1 MGWLTLLVFSP
12 MVGILLLILVPS
24 TQDKLQKRIA
34 VSCSILPLLL
44 ALIVYQQFHSGANLS
59 LSIPWISFGQYPFLY
74 TIEYDLGVSGFSL
87 VLIILTAVL
96 MVVSMV
102 TATMQID
109 KAWKQY
115 ALLTLLLEIGIL
127 GVFASQNLILFFIFF
142 ELTLVP
148 MFLLIGRW
156 GGFEKE
162 RAAYSYL
169 LYNGVGSAI
178 LLIVMVVLFANVG
191 STNYE
196 AIANASLSEEL
207 SMGLLIALL
216 LAFGVKLPIV
226 PLHTWMVRVHV
237 QAPPALVM
245 IHAGVL
251 LKIGAYGLMQFGIG
265 FFPAAFQ
272 DVAPLLAILG
282 LVNLLYGACIAFVQ
296 KELRSIFAYSSISHM
311 GIVLLGIAAMNEAGL
326 QGAMFQTVSHGLI
339 AALVFFLIGV
349 LKAKTDTTHM
359 SRLGG
364 LSRTM
369 PVTAGVLL
377 AVGLASLGLPGMSG
391 FVSEFMTFLGIFESM
406 PVIAA
411 IGTIGIILTAA
422 YILRAIMDITFGKEE
437 LPQDGVMDLQ
447 GKEWIPV
454 SIMLGLIVLIGVFP
468 TSLTHSIQTSVEAI
482 VLRIGG

>member
-12 MVGILLLILVPS
+12 IVGIVLLLLVPS
-24 TQDKLQKRIA
+24 TQAKLQKRIA
-34 VSCSILPLLL
+34 VICSILPLIMSI
-44 ALIVYQQFHSGANLS
+44 IVYQQFHSGAD
-59 LSIPWISFGQYPFLY
+59 LSIRVPWISFGQYPFSFFV
-74 TIEYDLGVSGFSL
+74 EYELGVSGFSL
-87 VLIILTAVL
+87 VLLLLTAVL
-96 MVVSMV
+96 MIVSMV
-102 TATMQID
+102 TATMQI
-109 KAWKQY
+109 KKGWKQY

-148 MFLLIGRW
+148 MFLLIGKW
-156 GGFEKE
+156 GGMEKE

-169 LYNGVGSAI
+169 LYNGIGSAI
-178 LLIVMVVLFANVG
+178 LLIVIIVLFANVG

-196 AIANASLSEEL
+196 AIANASLSTEL
-207 SMGLLIALL
+207 SMGLLISLL
-216 LAFGVKLPIV
+216 IAFGVKLPIV

-265 FFPAAFQ
+265 FFPASFQ
-272 DVAPLLAILG
+272 DIAPVVAILG

-296 KELRSIFAYSSISHM
+296 KELRSLFAYSSISHM

-326 QGAMFQTVSHGLI
+326 QGAMFQTISHGLI

-349 LKAKTDTTHM
+349 VKEKTETTYIT
-359 SRLGG
+359 RLGG

-369 PVTAGVLL
+369 PLTAGVLL

-422 YILRAIMDITFGKEE
+422 YILRAVMDITFGKEV
-437 LPQDGVMDLQ
+437 LAQQGIADLQ

-454 SIMLGLIVLIGVFP
+454 SIMLGLILLIGVFP